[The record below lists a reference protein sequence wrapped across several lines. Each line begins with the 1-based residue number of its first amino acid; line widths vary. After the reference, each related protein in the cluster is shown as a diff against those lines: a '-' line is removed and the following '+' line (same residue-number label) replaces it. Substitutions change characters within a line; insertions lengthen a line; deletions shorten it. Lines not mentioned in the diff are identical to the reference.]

1 MRAVSAER
9 MSVAAKTEAIVVW
22 DIENTRV
29 PTQLI
34 PRCFEIVQW
43 LLQDVQKNC
52 PHATVL
58 RVYVAGTFDKYPS
71 QLKNAL
77 CTHPR
82 VQMLYSIGKVTLHP
96 ICENW
101 VYAVT
106 LHLRKR
112 KCMYAGSKRR
122 RGR

>member
-1 MRAVSAER
+1 MRSVVAETMSAE
-9 MSVAAKTEAIVVW
+9 VKTEAIVVW
-22 DIENTRV
+22 DIENNRV

-52 PHATVL
+52 PYSTVL

-82 VQMLYSIGKVTLHP
+82 VQLLYSIGKVTLAPFMHMVSFG
-96 ICENW
+96 ICLRMASAQR
-101 VYAVT
+101 Y
-106 LHLRKR
+106 LHGFR
-112 KCMYAGSKRR
+112 
-122 RGR
+122 

>member
-1 MRAVSAER
+1 MRSALHRTMSAE
-9 MSVAAKTEAIVVW
+9 AKTEAIVVW

-43 LLQDVQKNC
+43 LLQDVQTNC
-52 PHATVL
+52 PHSTVL

-82 VQMLYSIGKVTLHP
+82 VQLLYSIGKVTVAPYMHVLKMG
-96 ICENW
+96 IC
-101 VYAVT
+101 VQMA
-106 LHLRKR
+106 
-112 KCMYAGSKRR
+112 
-122 RGR
+122 

>member
-1 MRAVSAER
+1 MSAE
-9 MSVAAKTEAIVVW
+9 AKTEAIIVW
-22 DIENTRV
+22 DIENNRV

-52 PHATVL
+52 PTSTVL

-82 VQMLYSIGKVTLHP
+82 VQLLYSIGKVTWAPRMHMFKLNICLHM
-96 ICENW
+96 ISAHQ
-101 VYAVT
+101 Y
-106 LHLRKR
+106 LHDFR
-112 KCMYAGSKRR
+112 
-122 RGR
+122 